1 MDSHTISISVKNIG
15 QLVLESF
22 FYDHFSMK
30 RSPVYPIFISYTL
43 PWGIPDDVKTNIF
56 FRDYCVCVAPETPQ
70 EESLTIAKIVFQEYP
85 TYSIAFFDFVGGN
98 PDILILVSGLAR
110 CVVLLLKKF
119 DYEVFLTDPKELM
132 TPSIPQLEGI
142 DASPRDMKILKLR
155 LMENKTAGEIG
166 IEVDLQPSTVSN
178 IISHYR
184 SIYGVERIP
193 QRQWESVRK
202 PQKKAKKS
210 EKL

>member
-56 FRDYCVCVAPETPQ
+56 FRDYCVCVALETPQ
-70 EESLTIAKIVFQEYP
+70 EESLTIAKIVVQEYP
-85 TYSIAFFDFVGGN
+85 TYSIAFFDVGEN
-98 PDILILVSGLAR
+98 PDIYCIVSELAR
-110 CVVLLLKKF
+110 CVIQLLKKL
-119 DYEVFLTDPKELM
+119 DYEILSTAPQELM

-142 DASPRDMKILKLR
+142 DASPRDLKILKLY
-155 LMENKTAGEIG
+155 LVEKKTAAEIG
-166 IEVDLQPSTVSN
+166 IEVELQSSTISN
-178 IISHYR
+178 IISRFR

-193 QRQWESVRK
+193 KRQWESVS
-202 PQKKAKKS
+202 KS
-210 EKL
+210 KE